1 MLVWPRIVAGVAVG
15 LLLAGC
21 GDEGRG
27 SGQPTAV
34 GATSASA
41 RAGAVGPPA
50 GEAALLITTQVGEQC
65 PHLPLTPDP
74 RCDPRRRPDT
84 AFEVRLAT
92 GDMVH
97 EGRSGADGR
106 ATVVV
111 RPGAYVV
118 RGERVAGY
126 QFTPERRVTANADAT
141 VAVPL
146 TYTTGIQ

>member
-1 MLVWPRIVAGVAVG
+1 MTRV
-15 LLLAGC
+15 
-21 GDEGRG
+21 RG
-27 SGQPTAV
+27 SGQPTVA
-34 GATSASA
+34 GTTSASA
-41 RAGAVGPPA
+41 RASAVGPPA
-50 GEAALLITTQVGEQC
+50 GEAALLVTTQIGEQC
-65 PHLPLTPDP
+65 PHLPLTRDP
-74 RCDPRRRPDT
+74 RCDPKPRPDT

-92 GDMVH
+92 GEVVH

-118 RGERVAGY
+118 RGEPVAGY
-126 QFTPERRVTANADAT
+126 QFTPERRVTASAGAT

>member
-1 MLVWPRIVAGVAVG
+1 MVVGIAVG

-21 GDEGRG
+21 SDEGAG
-27 SGQPTAV
+27 SGQPTVSGTA
-34 GATSASA
+34 SASA
-41 RAGAVGPPA
+41 MRPPA
-50 GEAALLITTQVGEQC
+50 GEATLLITTQIGEQC

-74 RCDPRRRPDT
+74 RCDPKPRPDT
-84 AFEVRLAT
+84 AFEVRLPT
-92 GDMVH
+92 GEIVG

-106 ATVVV
+106 ATVSV

-118 RGERVAGY
+118 RGEPVAGY
-126 QFTPERRVTANADAT
+126 QFTPERRVTASAGAT